1 MDTGSSFSL
10 VIIFF
15 QSFTITHF
23 GDVCDAWEGSR
34 VDRGELGEIHT
45 YPVIF
50 WKWRVFSVFAC
61 LPQGKRCLQHP
72 NAVFPK
78 RSPDWRF
85 FLLLRTPLTRHTAKG
100 KGSYGISFVI
110 IVFSSKAKNTCVHV
124 FFRKR
129 RKKSPFYWWLH
140 LGTQLWPGGEAS
152 GLFNISIII
161 VGSIQWN

>member
-1 MDTGSSFSL
+1 MDMSSFSL

-15 QSFTITHF
+15 QSLKIVHF

-34 VDRGELGEIHT
+34 VDRGELGGIHT

-61 LPQGKRCLQHP
+61 LPQGKRCFQHP

-85 FLLLRTPLTRHTAKG
+85 F
-100 KGSYGISFVI
+100 
-110 IVFSSKAKNTCVHV
+110 
-124 FFRKR
+124 
-129 RKKSPFYWWLH
+129 FYWERRSPVTQRKVREAMAFHSLLSFS
-140 LGTQLWPGGEAS
+140 LGRPKIRVYTYFFENGERNLRFIDNYILVRSYDQGEKRLAF
-152 GLFNISIII
+152 LILA
-161 VGSIQWN
+161 